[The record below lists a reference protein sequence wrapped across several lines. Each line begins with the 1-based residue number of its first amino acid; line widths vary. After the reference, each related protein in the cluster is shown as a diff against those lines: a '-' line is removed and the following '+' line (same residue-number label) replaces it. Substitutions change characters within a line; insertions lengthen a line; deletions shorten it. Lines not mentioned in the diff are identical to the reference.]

1 MQLYIIRH
9 AQSTNNALANQ
20 RDRVCDP
27 TLTELG
33 QCQAELVAQ
42 HLANGV
48 NLEYSVNHSVEDT
61 MTRDG
66 RGYKITRLYCSA
78 MHRALLTAQPIGQA
92 LGVAPEVWL
101 DIHERGGIFL
111 DHGDGRGIVGYPGKR
126 RSEILAEF
134 PNYILPDELTEDG
147 WWDPERGMENWVA
160 YQARAIRVANTLRQ
174 WAANKTENE
183 QIAIVSHGGFINALL
198 KALTNQSP
206 DWNVFY
212 HHDNTG
218 ITRIDFQEDGHLS
231 IRHLNRFD
239 HLPPELIS

>member
-1 MQLYIIRH
+1 M
-9 AQSTNNALANQ
+9 

-33 QCQAELVAQ
+33 QRQAVLVAQ
-42 HLANGV
+42 HLANGS
-48 NLEYSVNHSVEDT
+48 NLEYRVDHSVEDT
-61 MTRDG
+61 G
-66 RGYKITRLYCSA
+66 AHHGKGYKITRLYCSA

-92 LGVAPEVWL
+92 LGVTPEVWL
-101 DIHERGGIFL
+101 DIHEQGGIFL
-111 DHGDGRGIVGYPGKR
+111 DHRAERGIVGYPGKR

-147 WWDPERGMENWVA
+147 WWDPKRGMEDWVGC
-160 YQARAIRVANTLRQ
+160 QERAIRVVNTLRK
-174 WAANKTENE
+174 WAANKTKNE
-183 QIAIVSHGGFINALL
+183 QVAMVSHGDFINALL

-218 ITRIDFQEDGHLS
+218 ITRIDFQEDDHLS
-231 IRHLNRFD
+231 VRHLNRFD